1 MLYLIL
7 KIRRNQLSLI
17 TVHTKLE
24 IVHFTFD
31 NIALCIKKK
40 KNFEQYGGTLI

>member
-40 KNFEQYGGTLI
+40 KTLSNMEAL